1 LQPISQNKR
10 VEPAGQEEPKTT
22 FDHSRFFKKECSIMP
37 RAKRSKAQRSARIHD
52 RKAQDLPLNAEVAE
66 VEVDDPLAL
75 EPGEKIVTL
84 RSIRNDPLA
93 RLHSHHQIDEAQFRG
108 GRAFQDDWEKA
119 ERGPRAVDP
128 TREYVDASPSR
139 EPITERQRRAVLR
152 LNRASREL
160 GADGAV
166 LVHEVLILG
175 LTMEKIAERRG
186 LSGQR
191 WMDYLSKRFREC
203 LDRLALIYGFAT
215 PRRSG
220 VRAG

>member
-10 VEPAGQEEPKTT
+10 VEPAGQEELETT

-93 RLHSHHQIDEAQFRG
+93 RLHSHHQIDEAQFPG

-191 WMDYLSKRFREC
+191 WMDYFSKRFREC